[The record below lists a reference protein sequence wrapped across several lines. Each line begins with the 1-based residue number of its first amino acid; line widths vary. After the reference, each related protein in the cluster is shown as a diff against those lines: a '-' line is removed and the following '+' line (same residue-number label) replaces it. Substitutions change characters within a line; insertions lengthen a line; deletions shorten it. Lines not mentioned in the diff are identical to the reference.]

1 MNAWYNEDVS
11 YQGVLGALAFS
22 SDQHGEGKFS

>member
-1 MNAWYNEDVS
+1 MNAWYNEDVD
-11 YQGVLGALAFS
+11 YQGVLGAQALS